1 MNGQPAILTRRL
13 KVDTPLIIDC
23 PACDKS
29 VAAMESMV
37 GQTVEC
43 PFCAHHFKVQR
54 AKTTVLIPQVA
65 IRTTTKDPAK
75 DPALIQ
81 AEMANY
87 ERQLREN
94 TTQITEL
101 RGHVSRLNMDL
112 HRHELRMKTLSDR
125 QTELNTQI
133 AAAKASLEA

>member
-1 MNGQPAILTRRL
+1 M
-13 KVDTPLIIDC
+13 
-23 PACDKS
+23 
-29 VAAMESMV
+29 
-37 GQTVEC
+37 
-43 PFCAHHFKVQR
+43 
-54 AKTTVLIPQVA
+54 LIPQVA